1 MAGYIGIPILMIAA
15 VLNATVMP
23 EFRIGGGAPDLVLIL
38 VVSWALLADVRE
50 AMLWSVVGGVLQDW
64 LSVAP
69 LGTSALGLVIVVF
82 AADAVFGQI
91 SRNNIIVPPLVAAAG
106 TVVYHLI
113 ILSVLWV
120 VGINVPIDRGLSY
133 VTIPAMFYNALL
145 IIPVFRLMGRV
156 SLWLHPRRTRV
167 G

>member
-1 MAGYIGIPILMIAA
+1 MAGYIGIPLLMIAA

-23 EFRIGGGAPDLVLIL
+23 EFRVGGGSPDLVLII

-69 LGTSALGLVIVVF
+69 LGTSALGLVVIVFVS
-82 AADAVFGQI
+82 DMVIGQI
-91 SRNNIIVPPLVAAAG
+91 SRNNVLVPPLVAGAG

-113 ILSVLWV
+113 VLSVLWA
-120 VGINVPIDRGLSY
+120 VGINVPLDRGLSY
-133 VTIPAMFYNALL
+133 VTIPSLFYNALL
-145 IIPVFRLMGRV
+145 IIPIFRLMGRL
-156 SLWLHPRRTRV
+156 SLWMHPRRARLE
-167 G
+167 

>member
-1 MAGYIGIPILMIAA
+1 MGSYVGIPILIIAA

-23 EFRIGGGAPDLVLIL
+23 EFRIGGGAPDLVLII

-69 LGTSALGLVIVVF
+69 VGTSALGLVVIVF
-82 AADAVFGQI
+82 AANATFGRV
-91 SRNNIIVPPLVAAAG
+91 SRNNVLVPPLVAAAG

-113 ILSVLWV
+113 VLSVLWA
-120 VGINVPIDRGLSY
+120 VGVNVPIERGLSY
-133 VTIPAMFYNALL
+133 VTIPSLFYNALL
-145 IIPVFRLMGRV
+145 IIPVFRLMGQL
-156 SLWLHPRRTRV
+156 SLWLHPRRARLE
-167 G
+167 